1 MAGFARSSPFW
12 GSFGMSQPDEQQEPK
27 PWGRVTSLGLA
38 IIAMLIGQVVA
49 LLVVGWFYGRSLE
62 QLANLAQ
69 DGVGVSLIIIVSTP
83 IQVGILMLMARQT
96 RIKIADYLA
105 LKLPRKGE
113 VIVGILAMV
122 AFIIIGNL
130 ASWLLGQ
137 PTVTPFQFAI
147 YRTASA
153 AGWLPILW
161 LAVVV
166 VTPIGEEVLFRG
178 FLFRGWHRGPKD
190 VWLVIAATSL
200 LWAMSHLQYDL
211 LRHRADFYCRPDPRL
226 VPLGERLGLADHP
239 AARPGQL
246 RRHVRD
252 VSGAA

>member
-1 MAGFARSSPFW
+1 
-12 GSFGMSQPDEQQEPK
+12 MSAPDEQQEPK

-38 IIAMLIGQVVA
+38 IIAMLIGQMAA
-49 LLVVGWFYGRSLE
+49 LVIVGWAYGRSLQ

-69 DGVGVSLIIIVSTP
+69 DGVGVSVIIIASTP

-105 LKLPRKGE
+105 LKLPRRGE
-113 VIVGILAMV
+113 VIVGVLAMI

-137 PTVTPFQFAI
+137 PIVTPFQFAI

-153 AGWLPILW
+153 AGWLPVLW

-166 VTPIGEEVLFRG
+166 VTPIGEEILFRG
-178 FLFRGWHRGPKD
+178 FLFRGWHRSPSD
-190 VWLVIAATSL
+190 VWLVIAATSA
-200 LWAMSHLQYDL
+200 LWAMSHLQYDFFVIAQIFIVGL
-211 LRHRADFYCRPDPRL
+211 I
-226 VPLGERLGLADHP
+226 LGWFRW
-239 AARPGQL
+239 
-246 RRHVRD
+246 
-252 VSGAA
+252 VSGSALLTILLHALVNCEGMFETFLALHK